1 MKRKIV
7 LNSNFFHFVIIFLTV
22 IYVFLKENNQYIS
35 SNVLSILLACII
47 VLLPLKEKIYTL
59 FYFIPFYLYIY
70 IFSFA
75 FYNVISIA
83 IIIHFLLLR
92 KKISIKYIFL
102 TFLIL
107 CFEIYTGLFN
117 DSLNIMYIIKWSLC
131 FFVSLSLMNGS
142 TISLNKYKSGFL
154 YVIGVALMGIFTL
167 MQYNSFSVD
176 SIMREELAGALSTL
190 DQNTFSMYC
199 LLGGVIGVC
208 LVFDGD
214 NSNKFFK
221 IACSLLLIIC
231 FLAGALMVSKT
242 YFLVLI
248 FYVLMLLFKNIRDA
262 KKFIITFLS
271 ITSIVLLIIF
281 LPFTN
286 SLLDSVLSRF
296 GSNNDIYEITT
307 GRTGIIMEYIKA
319 LIENPLGLFFGAGLF
334 SYNIFYDIKFISD
347 RGQAMITHNILLEI
361 ICAFGIVGFTILLV
375 MYIKIFKKNIKYS
388 SSYWNYIPLIIFI
401 IFAQSISI
409 FREDVTHYIILLCF
423 IMTKSNS
430 IYKVT

>member
-7 LNSNFFHFVIIFLTV
+7 LNSNFFHFVIILLTV
-22 IYVFLKENNQYIS
+22 IYVFLKENNQYVY
-35 SNVLSILLACII
+35 SNILSIILACII
-47 VLLPLKEKIYTL
+47 ILLPLKEKIYTL

-102 TFLIL
+102 TLLIL

-117 DSLNIMYIIKWSLC
+117 DSLNMMYIIKWSLC

-208 LVFDGD
+208 LVFDGN
-214 NSNKFFK
+214 NSNKIFK
-221 IACSLLLIIC
+221 ISCSLLLIIC

-248 FYVLMLLFKNIRDA
+248 FYVLMLLFKNTRDA

-286 SLLDSVLSRF
+286 SLLNSVLSRF

-307 GRTGIIMEYIKA
+307 GRTGIIIEYVKA
-319 LIENPLGLFFGAGLF
+319 LIENPLGLLFGAGLF
-334 SYNIFYDIKFISD
+334 TYNIFYDIKFISD